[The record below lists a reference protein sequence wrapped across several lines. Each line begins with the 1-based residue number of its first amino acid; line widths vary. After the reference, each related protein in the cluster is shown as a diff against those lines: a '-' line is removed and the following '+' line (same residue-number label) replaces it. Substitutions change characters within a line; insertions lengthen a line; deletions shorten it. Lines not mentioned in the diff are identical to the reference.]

1 MMAMEQVR
9 RRERRSSSQNFSAFS
24 AGIRPLMCTC
34 NHTSRVVKAL
44 QT

>member
-1 MMAMEQVR
+1 MAMEQVR

-34 NHTSRVVKAL
+34 NHTGHIAEAL

>member
-1 MMAMEQVR
+1 MAMEQVR

-24 AGIRPLMCTC
+24 AGMRPLMCTC
-34 NHTSRVVKAL
+34 SHTSPVAAAL